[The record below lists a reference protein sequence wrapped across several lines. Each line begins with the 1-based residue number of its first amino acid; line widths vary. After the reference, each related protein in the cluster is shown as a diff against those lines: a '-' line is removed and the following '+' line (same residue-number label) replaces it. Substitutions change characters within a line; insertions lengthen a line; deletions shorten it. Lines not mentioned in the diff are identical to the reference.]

1 MESPHPAPLT
11 PEQLA
16 AINAGDGCARC
27 EDPASHVVYLL
38 IKQGEPSAVDD
49 DYIREKLAEAQA
61 DIDSGN
67 VADWNVEEVRRKL
80 RERLASKPSRQ

>member
-1 MESPHPAPLT
+1 METPYPAPLT

-38 IKQGEPSAVDD
+38 IKQADPAAVDD
-49 DYIREKLAEAQA
+49 DYIREKIEEAYA
-61 DIDSGN
+61 DIQTGN
-67 VADWNVEEVRRKL
+67 FAEWDVEEVKRKL
-80 RERLASKPSRQ
+80 RERLANDR